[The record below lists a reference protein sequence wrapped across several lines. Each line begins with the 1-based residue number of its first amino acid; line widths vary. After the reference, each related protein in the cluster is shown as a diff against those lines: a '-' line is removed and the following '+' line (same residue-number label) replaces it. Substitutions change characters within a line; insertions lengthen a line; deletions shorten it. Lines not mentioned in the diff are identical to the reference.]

1 MNYKTNMTSVMD
13 DIYDDYTIN
22 DIILPEYNITY
33 TTFLNDNIIYILNNM
48 FYNTYTQDNI
58 TDDQYYLIIDFLQ
71 QFC

>member
-13 DIYDDYTIN
+13 DIYDDYAIN